1 MRDET
6 SLKWHEIILQHQR
19 TEPRE
24 LPFLGLYREYADA
37 LKEKEAAKRGLD
49 EFKFASNDEM
59 LQALGMVETA

>member
-37 LKEKEAAKRGLD
+37 LKEKEAAKR
-49 EFKFASNDEM
+49 A
-59 LQALGMVETA
+59 QAYWPQTK